1 MRLLRLG
8 DHVGRQNWLAIF
20 LEFVIVVV
28 GVFLGL
34 QAQAWNQQRL
44 DRQAERSYQD
54 RLAADFTAIDR
65 ALAHCMRTFTGS
77 LDAVK
82 MLRRAAEQFA
92 AGQTA
97 NMPSHKAL
105 ADALIR
111 ATASSAS
118 PGRAATFVEMLSA
131 GELGLLRDNALRNA
145 LIAYDQQAQV
155 GRESWRMLRDLEGDH
170 LDTLY
175 RHVDLRID
183 LDGAQYADIPDFDF
197 EGMTSNPDFPL
208 MLNILAGAKANSY
221 DLCKQQRRLA
231 ANTLEAIARA
241 GPEN

>member
-1 MRLLRLG
+1 MRLRRINENLG
-8 DHVGRQNWLAIF
+8 SQNWLAIF
-20 LEFVIVVV
+20 LEFLIVVV

-44 DRQAERSYQD
+44 DRQAERSYLD
-54 RLAADFTAIDR
+54 RLEADFTAIDTS
-65 ALAHCMRTFTGS
+65 LAQCMRTFAGS
-77 LDAVK
+77 LDAIET
-82 MLRRAAEQFA
+82 LGR
-92 AGQTA
+92 AGQQLASGRTA
-97 NMPSHKAL
+97 DMPSREAL

-145 LIAYDQQAQV
+145 LIAHDQQAQV
-155 GRESWRMLRDLEGDH
+155 GRESWRTLRDLEGDH

-175 RHVDLRID
+175 RYVDLRID

-197 EGMTSNPDFPL
+197 EGMTSDPDFPL

-241 GPEN
+241 GPDN